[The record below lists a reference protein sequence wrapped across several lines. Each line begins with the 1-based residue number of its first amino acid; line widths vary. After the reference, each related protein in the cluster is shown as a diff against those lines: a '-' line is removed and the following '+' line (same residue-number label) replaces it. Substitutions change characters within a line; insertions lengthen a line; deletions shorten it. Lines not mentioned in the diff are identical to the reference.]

1 MQTWAGRSAVI
12 TGGGGGV
19 GRALALKLAGGGAQ
33 VAVLDLSAELAEGT
47 VTAVREKGGTALAL
61 ACDVSDPASVE
72 AAVQGVVTEWGSP
85 RLLCNAAGMQAY
97 GRTED
102 YPVETWLKIIG
113 VNLTGAFLVCR
124 ALLPH
129 LAEEGGAVV
138 NVASLAGLVG
148 LPYDAAYCA
157 SKGGLIQLTRSLAK
171 EFSDRKVRVN
181 AVAPGGVKTAML
193 EIPFPEDG
201 DPAVLQTIPSAVD
214 GVCEPEAIAEVI
226 SFLLSDEASHITGA
240 ILPVDGGLSA

>member
-1 MQTWAGRSAVI
+1 MQAFAGRSAVI

-19 GRALALKLAGGGAQ
+19 GQALALRLAESGAR
-33 VAVLDLSAELAEGT
+33 VAILDLSAEAARGT
-47 VTAVREKGGTALAL
+47 VAAVREAGGTAIAL
-61 ACDVSDPASVE
+61 ACDVSDPVSVDE
-72 AAVQGVVTEWGSP
+72 ATQAVVAEWGSP
-85 RLLCNAAGMQAY
+85 HLLCNAAGMQVY

-102 YPVETWLKIIG
+102 FPVETWLKIIG
-113 VNLTGAFLVCR
+113 VNLTGTFLVCR

-129 LAEEGGAVV
+129 LAKEGGAVV

-193 EIPFPEDG
+193 DIPFPENG
-201 DPAVLQTIPSAVD
+201 DPGVLQTIPSAVN
-214 GVCEPEAIAEVI
+214 GVCEPETIADVI
-226 SFLLSDEASHITGA
+226 AFLLSDEAAHITGA
-240 ILPVDGGLSA
+240 VLPVDGGLSA

>member
-1 MQTWAGRSAVI
+1 MQAFVGRSAVI

-19 GRALALKLAGGGAQ
+19 GQALALKLASAGAQ
-33 VAVLDLSAELAEGT
+33 VAVLDLSAEAAQS
-47 VTAVREKGGTALAL
+47 TAAAVSAAGGRALAL
-61 ACDVSDPASVE
+61 ACDVSDPESVAETTE
-72 AAVQGVVTEWGSP
+72 AIVGEWGSP
-85 RLLCNAAGMQAY
+85 HLLCNAAGMQVY

-102 YPVETWLKIIG
+102 FPVETWLKIIG

-124 ALLPH
+124 SLLPH
-129 LAEEGGAVV
+129 LAKEGGAVV

-181 AVAPGGVKTAML
+181 AVAPGGVNTAML
-193 EIPFPEDG
+193 DIPFPEDG
-201 DPAVLQTIPSAVD
+201 DPGVLKTIPSAVN
-214 GVCEPEAIAEVI
+214 GLCEPETIANVI
-226 SFLLSDEASHITGA
+226 SFLLSDEAAHITGTV
-240 ILPVDGGLSA
+240 LPVDGGLSA